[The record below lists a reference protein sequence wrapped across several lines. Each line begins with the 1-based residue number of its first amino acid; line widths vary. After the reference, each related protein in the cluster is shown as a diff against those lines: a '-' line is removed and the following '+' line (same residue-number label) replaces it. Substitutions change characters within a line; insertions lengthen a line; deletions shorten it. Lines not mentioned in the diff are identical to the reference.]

1 MKNQLVLSGLPP
13 TLDALEQVRAE
24 CKALVTRRAGLSASA
39 TVVPIPGLDIG
50 ADMLLLSEMLQ
61 TINRRFGLSQAQI
74 EALDPQLKKI
84 ILVAATSIGSEVV
97 GRFITKQIL
106 LRLLQ
111 KIGIR
116 VASKSTLRFIP
127 ILGQAIAAGMSF
139 GAMKMLGDA
148 HVDDCYQIVSGIHQ
162 QPTPAMAAGAR
173 RARGSAA

>member
-1 MKNQLVLSGLPP
+1 MKKLARSSRTSLALAIPMSSE
-13 TLDALEQVRAE
+13 TLEDVRAE
-24 CKALVTRRAGLSASA
+24 CKALVTRRAGLSAGA

-61 TINRRFGLSQAQI
+61 TINRRFGLSQGQI
-74 EALDPQLKKI
+74 DALDPQLKKI

-97 GRFITKQIL
+97 GRFITRQIL

-116 VASKSTLRFIP
+116 VAGKTTLRFIP

-148 HVDDCYQIVSGIHQ
+148 HVDDCYKVVSELHAIQ
-162 QPTPAMAAGAR
+162 
-173 RARGSAA
+173 SAK

>member
-1 MKNQLVLSGLPP
+1 MKKLLVASALPAS
-13 TLDALEQVRAE
+13 LAALEQVRAE
-24 CKALVTRRAGLSASA
+24 CKALVTRRAGLSAGA

-162 QPTPAMAAGAR
+162 QPAPAMAAGASKR
-173 RARGSAA
+173 RGSTV

>member
-1 MKNQLVLSGLPP
+1 M
-13 TLDALEQVRAE
+13 
-24 CKALVTRRAGLSASA
+24 
-39 TVVPIPGLDIG
+39 PIPGLDIG

-74 EALDPQLKKI
+74 EMLDPQLKKI

-97 GRFITKQIL
+97 GRFITQQIL

-148 HVDDCYQIVSGIHQ
+148 HVDDCYKVVTELQVIQASKENS
-162 QPTPAMAAGAR
+162 
-173 RARGSAA
+173 SA

>member
-1 MKNQLVLSGLPP
+1 MKNLPVVSAIP
-13 TLDALEQVRAE
+13 ASLDALEKVRAE
-24 CKALVTRRAGLSASA
+24 CKALVTRRAGLSAGA

-97 GRFITKQIL
+97 GRFITQQIL

-127 ILGQAIAAGMSF
+127 IVGQAIAAGMSF

-162 QPTPAMAAGAR
+162 QPTPAKAAGASKR
-173 RARGSAA
+173 RS

>member
-1 MKNQLVLSGLPP
+1 MKKSTNTSLALAIPMSAQ
-13 TLDALEQVRAE
+13 TLDDVRAE
-24 CKALVTRRAGLSASA
+24 CKALVTRRAGLSAGA

-74 EALDPQLKKI
+74 EALDPQLKKV

-97 GRFITKQIL
+97 GRFITQQIL
-106 LRLLQ
+106 LRMLQ

-116 VASKSTLRFIP
+116 VAGKSTLRFIP

-148 HVDDCYQIVSGIHQ
+148 HVDDCYKVVSELH
-162 QPTPAMAAGAR
+162 AMH
-173 RARGSAA
+173 SSV